1 MINSAMLFN
10 FEDLRDPSS
19 PEARLLK
26 FQRRAWFGLILF
38 TYAFVLTGSLL
49 PALLG
54 RGRDFLLLEAG
65 FYLIGMIICVIMSSL
80 TAAFIVVRD
89 APRGETL
96 WRSLK
101 TQALFLLPPLVLC
114 GGYALNIP
122 WQIPLS
128 NAGLIVALLS
138 WNMYYLVRM
147 VRWE

>member
-10 FEDLRDPSS
+10 FEDLHDPSS

-26 FQRRAWFGLILF
+26 FQRRTWIGHILF
-38 TYAFVLTGSLL
+38 TYSFVLAGSLF

-54 RGRDFLLLEAG
+54 RGRDLLLLEAG
-65 FYLIGMIICVIMSSL
+65 FYLIGMIIWVTMSCF

-89 APRGETL
+89 APRGETF
-96 WRSLK
+96 WKSFK
-101 TQALFLLPPLVLC
+101 TQALFLAPPLVLC

-128 NAGLIVALLS
+128 IAGLIIMYLS
-138 WNMYYLVRM
+138 WNMYRLVRK
-147 VRWE
+147 VKWE